1 MCIAIPAKVLSVDGF
16 TADVER
22 YGERLTVS
30 LVMLDEPLAAGEYV
44 VVQARQYAVE
54 RMDEATAAE
63 SLKLFDE
70 IMSGLG
76 ADRQPLD
83 QSDVT

>member
-1 MCIAIPAKVLSVDGF
+1 MCIAIPAKVLSVDDF
-16 TADVER
+16 TAEVER

-30 LVMLDEPLAAGEYV
+30 LAMLAERIAVGDYV
-44 VVQARQYAVE
+44 IVQARQYAVE

-70 IMSGLG
+70 IMTGLDMDPG
-76 ADRQPLD
+76 FRAKLD
-83 QSDVT
+83 MA

>member
-1 MCIAIPAKVLSVDGF
+1 MCIAIPAKVLSVDDF
-16 TADVER
+16 TAEVER

-30 LVMLDEPLAAGEYV
+30 LAMLAERIA

-54 RMDEATAAE
+54 RMDESTAAE

-70 IMSGLG
+70 IMTGLDMDPG
-76 ADRQPLD
+76 FRAKLD
-83 QSDVT
+83 MA

>member
-1 MCIAIPAKVLSVDGF
+1 MCIAIPAKVLSVDDF

-30 LVMLDEPLAAGEYV
+30 LAMLAEPIAVGDYV

-54 RMDEATAAE
+54 RMDEATATE

-70 IMSGLG
+70 IMAGLDT
-76 ADRQPLD
+76 DRRSLD
-83 QSDVT
+83 RSDAA